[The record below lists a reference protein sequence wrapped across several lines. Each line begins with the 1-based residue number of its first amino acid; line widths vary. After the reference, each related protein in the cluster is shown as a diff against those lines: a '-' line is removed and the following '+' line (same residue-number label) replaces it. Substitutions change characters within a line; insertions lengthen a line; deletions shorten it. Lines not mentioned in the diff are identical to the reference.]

1 MLKAEKPNGLSEELR
16 DRLSKLSDVSV
27 RITASL
33 DLNTT
38 LQAVIDGARALT
50 DARYGALLVFD
61 DQGEVQEFV
70 TSGITAEER
79 RGVGS
84 WPKATGL
91 LGHLREHHEPLR
103 LRELA
108 DHPKAVGFPK
118 NHPPM
123 KTFLGMPIRH
133 RDELFGNIYLA
144 EKEGGQEFTLDD
156 EDTIVMFASQ
166 AAMAISNALK
176 YRAEQRAKCDL
187 EALLNSSPMGVLVFD
202 AKTGDVLSLNDETRR
217 MVGGISGQGG
227 SLEHLLSV
235 MTFRRAD
242 GREICLAELPLVN
255 VLKSGET
262 VRAEEMVISLPD
274 GQAVTTLVNARPI
287 YSDEGEIVSVIVTM
301 QYTTSAQELKRLR
314 AEFLGVMNNE
324 LRKPLTAIKGSTTSV
339 LDSPSALDPAETRGF
354 FRIID
359 EQADHIRHLINNL
372 LDVTRI
378 ESGTFS
384 INCEPADMVDIVVE
398 ARNGFLRGGA
408 TNEVVVDHQS
418 DLPLVM
424 ADTQRILQVLDNL
437 LSNASEYSQEA
448 STIRLTVSR
457 ANAYVAVTVTD
468 EGRGIAAERLPHLFE
483 KFSWIG
489 SEAEKYG
496 MEGAGLGLAICKGI
510 VEAHGGHISA
520 QSQGPNQGTHLT
532 FTIPVAREDVPI
544 AVATPSQPPVRVE
557 QADRE
562 NALVLTVLNDLQ
574 IQGYV
579 RDTLSSAGYVPI
591 VTGNPDEATYIINE
605 KNPSLVL
612 LDLALAANDGFE
624 VMKSITQITD
634 APIILLCG
642 YSRDRTIAEA
652 FELGVA
658 DYIVKPFSPTEL
670 LARIAAALQRNAV
683 FNRNRIIKPYVLGDL
698 QINYDERGVTVAGY
712 PVRLT
717 ATEYNLLFELSVN
730 AGRVM
735 TQDQLL
741 ERVWG
746 VGGAKK
752 SQVLR
757 AFVKS
762 LRRKLNDDARNPKY
776 LFTEHRVGYRMAKAE
791 Q

>member
-1 MLKAEKPNGLSEELR
+1 M
-16 DRLSKLSDVSV
+16 
-27 RITASL
+27 
-33 DLNTT
+33 
-38 LQAVIDGARALT
+38 
-50 DARYGALLVFD
+50 
-61 DQGEVQEFV
+61 
-70 TSGITAEER
+70 
-79 RGVGS
+79 
-84 WPKATGL
+84 
-91 LGHLREHHEPLR
+91 
-103 LRELA
+103 
-108 DHPKAVGFPK
+108 GFPQ

-133 RDELFGNIYLA
+133 GDELFGNIYLA
-144 EKEGGQEFTLDD
+144 EKEDGQEFTLDD

-176 YRAEQRAKCDL
+176 YRAEQRAKSDL
-187 EALLNSSPMGVLVFD
+187 EALLNSSPIGVLVFD
-202 AKTGDVLSLNDETRR
+202 AKTGAVLSLNDETRR
-217 MVGGISGQGG
+217 MLDGISWQVD
-227 SLEHLLSV
+227 SLEHLLSA

-242 GREICLAELPLVN
+242 GREICLAELPLVK
-255 VLKSGET
+255 VLRSGET

-274 GQAVTTLVNARPI
+274 GREVTTLVNARPI
-287 YSDEGEIVSVIVTM
+287 YSDEGEIVSVVITM
-301 QYTTSAQELKRLR
+301 QYAPSTQELKRLR

-339 LDSPSALDPAETRGF
+339 LESPSALDPAETRGF

-359 EQADHIRHLINNL
+359 EQADHIRYLMNNL

-378 ESGTFS
+378 ESGTLS
-384 INCEPADMVDIVVE
+384 INCEPADVADIVAE
-398 ARNGFLRGGA
+398 ARDTFLRGGA
-408 TNEVVVDHQS
+408 TNKVVVDHQP

-424 ADTQRILQVLDNL
+424 ADTQRILQVLGNL
-437 LSNASEYSQEA
+437 LSNSSKYSQEA

-457 ANAYVAVTVTD
+457 ADAYVAVTVTD
-468 EGRGIAAERLPHLFE
+468 EGRGVSAERIPHLFE

-489 SEAEKYG
+489 SEEEKYG
-496 MEGAGLGLAICKGI
+496 LEGAGVGLAICKGI

-520 QSQGPNQGTHLT
+520 QSQGPNQGTHFT

-544 AVATPSQPPVRVE
+544 AVATPPQLLASVE

-562 NALVLTVLNDLQ
+562 SALVLAVLNDLQ
-574 IQGYV
+574 IQSYV

-591 VTGNPDEATYIINE
+591 VTGNPDEATCIINE
-605 KNPSLVL
+605 KKPSLVL
-612 LDLALAANDGFE
+612 LDLAPAANDGFE
-624 VMKSITQITD
+624 VLKSITQISD
-634 APIILLCG
+634 APIILLCE
-642 YSRDRTIAEA
+642 YRKDRTIAEA

-670 LARIAAALQRNAV
+670 LARITAALHRNEV
-683 FNRNRIIKPYVLGDL
+683 FNRTRIIKPYVLGDL
-698 QINYDERGVTVAGY
+698 QINYDERGVTVAGH

-717 ATEYNLLFELSVN
+717 ATEYNLLVELSVN
-730 AGRVM
+730 AGRVV

-746 VGGAKK
+746 GGGANK